1 VQILPSGHESAKA
14 QAPPGPARSGLAMA
28 PFRGV
33 RYAAGRVSGL
43 AEVTSPPYDVIAHDI
58 ETQLIAADP
67 HNVVRLILPRSA
79 TGRPGE
85 VYADAAVAL
94 RDWLDSGIL
103 VPDQV
108 PGLYVY
114 EQAATAGDAQA
125 GRNGQAGPRP
135 GPDHGLILQRG
146 LIGALRL
153 VPPEAGIVLP
163 HEDVMPG
170 PVTGRRLLMEATQAN
185 LEPIFLLY
193 DGSGTSDSGDPAG
206 DSGGRAHDS
215 GAPGAATRLVEAVA
229 TARKPLLEAL
239 TPDGVRHRLW
249 ALTDPAE
256 IAAVAADLAPRQALI
271 ADGHHRYAAYRQLQA
286 RRRGAGDGDGP
297 WDYGL
302 ALLVDSAAY
311 PPQIGAIHR
320 VIPGLAPATAV
331 ELAKGAFC
339 VRPLP
344 GGTRDLPAALSALG
358 QAARGGVAFLVAG
371 GGEAHLLSEPDPV
384 QLAAAMPPG
393 HSPRW
398 QGLAASVLQELLLTR
413 VWGVTD
419 DEQSVRIVHH
429 DAAMAIRAADAA
441 PGGTAVI
448 CTPLSAADVYAIAA
462 NGERVPRKSTSFG
475 PKPRTGLVIRT
486 FAQG

>member
-1 VQILPSGHESAKA
+1 VP
-14 QAPPGPARSGLAMA
+14 APAGSGLAMA

-33 RYAAGRVSGL
+33 RYNAGRVSGL

-58 ETQLIAADP
+58 EDQLIAADP

-79 TGRPGE
+79 TGRPDE
-85 VYADAAVAL
+85 IYSDAALAL
-94 RDWLDSGIL
+94 RDWLDQQIL

-114 EQAATAGDAQA
+114 EQAAGDAAIA
-125 GRNGQAGPRP
+125 GRSGHP
-135 GPDHGLILQRG
+135 GAQPGGERHRILQRG
-146 LIGALRL
+146 LIGDLRL
-153 VPPEAGIVLP
+153 VPPEARIILP
-163 HEDVMPG
+163 HEDVVPG
-170 PVTGRRLLMEATQAN
+170 PVIGRRQLMEATQAN

-193 DGSGTSDSGDPAG
+193 DGSS
-206 DSGGRAHDS
+206 
-215 GAPGAATRLVEAVA
+215 PGAATRLVEVVA
-229 TARKPLLEAL
+229 TARKPLIEAL

-271 ADGHHRYAAYRQLQA
+271 ADGHHRYAAYLQLQA
-286 RRRGAGDGDGP
+286 RRRDAGDGAGP

-320 VIPGLAPATAV
+320 VIPGLAPAAAV
-331 ELAKGAFC
+331 ELAKGSFC

-344 GGTRDLPAALSALG
+344 GGTRDLPAALRALD
-358 QAARGGVAFLVAG
+358 QAALGGVAFLVAG
-371 GGEAHLLSEPDPV
+371 GGDVHLLSEPDPV
-384 QLAAAMPPG
+384 QLEAAMPPG
-393 HSPRW
+393 RSPRW
-398 QGLAASVLQELLLTR
+398 RGLAASVLQELLMTR
-413 VWGVTD
+413 VWGIHD
-419 DEQSVRIVHH
+419 DERSVRIVHH
-429 DAAMAIRAADAA
+429 DAAMAIRAADEV

-448 CTPLSAADVYAIAA
+448 CTALSAADVYAVAA
-462 NGERVPRKSTSFG
+462 SGERVPRKSTSFG